1 MSEKIYAF
9 LLRLYPH
16 AFRKRYEEETIQ
28 LLRDRW
34 RDEPGY
40 LRRLRLGFDL
50 IFDIAR
56 SLPHAYRNSY
66 EATSLAPISHTVDSG
81 QMFQSLHSEPI
92 RRGAFVIAGALTATV
107 LVTFG
112 YVMELPMP
120 SPTFRSNGNKSAIES
135 VLERLNKQASPGP
148 TESVR
153 SEASHSTQ
161 TAGSDLE
168 QRQTLPRNAAPP
180 RASSAPAPHA
190 PGAASYQAG
199 QTLEAAKAVPNASAF
214 EADFSSDARKP
225 RSAMGAGQRIQET
238 ESGATSGRSTTRMSS
253 RPQMFVDL
261 PAGLSGRWIEYPA
274 ISADAEF
281 PGGLILVQR
290 SKVLSGFGA
299 LGSGNQ
305 NPMIHGSVAGESV
318 RFELSDGRKSF
329 QYDLKVDGEEL
340 RGTLTIKNGNET
352 RTATV
357 RLRRAR

>member
-1 MSEKIYAF
+1 MSEKIYAY

-66 EATSLAPISHTVDSG
+66 EATALAPISHTVDSG

-92 RRGAFVIAGALTATV
+92 RRGAFVIAGALTATL
-107 LVTFG
+107 LVAFG

-120 SPTFRSNGNKSAIES
+120 SPTFRSNNKSAIES
-135 VLERLNKQASPGP
+135 VLERLNKKASPGP

-161 TAGSDLE
+161 TAGNDME

-180 RASSAPAPHA
+180 TASSAPAPHA

-214 EADFSSDARKP
+214 EADFSSDTRKP

-253 RPQMFVDL
+253 RPQMFVDM
-261 PAGLSGRWIEYPA
+261 PASLSGRWIEYPA
-274 ISADAEF
+274 ISADPEF

-318 RFELSDGRKSF
+318 RFELSDGRKSL

-340 RGTLTIKNGNET
+340 RGTMTIKNGNET
-352 RTATV
+352 RTAAV